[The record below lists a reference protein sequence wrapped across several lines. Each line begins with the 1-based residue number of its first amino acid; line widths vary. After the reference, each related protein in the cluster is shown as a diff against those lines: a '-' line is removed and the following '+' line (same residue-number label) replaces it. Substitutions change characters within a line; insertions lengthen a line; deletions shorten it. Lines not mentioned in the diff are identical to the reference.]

1 MVSESLKISILSFLR
16 EHQAL
21 AEPLVFVLGFAEGIP
36 LLSFFVPSSALFL
49 AIGSAQGAL
58 GGSVWGLWASAAVG
72 AMLGDCVT
80 YAAGRR
86 FKHRAQQMWPLSR
99 HPDRIAKGYALFE
112 RWGVL
117 AVFAGKFLG
126 FMRPIIPVIAGVL
139 EMPFLLFLLANAVSS
154 ALWAGAFLLPGW
166 GMISFLG

>member
-1 MVSESLKISILSFLR
+1 MMSESLKASIIDFLR

-21 AEPLVFVLGFAEGIP
+21 AEPVVFVLGFAEGIP
-36 LLSFFVPSSALFL
+36 LLSFLVPSSALFL

-80 YAAGRR
+80 YAIGRH
-86 FKHRAQQMWPLSR
+86 FKHRAQQMWPFSR

-112 RWGVL
+112 RWGAL
-117 AVFAGKFLG
+117 AILAGKFLG

-139 EMPFLLFLLANAVSS
+139 EMPFPLFLAANAVSS

-166 GMISFLG
+166 GLGSLFG